1 MFNNEI
7 KNIFNNIELR
17 KNIIN
22 LFIKYNIFYRIIWY
36 CISILLIIIFFKQ
49 INDVY
54 NSKKESNIEVS
65 FSNFINGNY
74 QEFIENKLHS
84 MPFTIELM
92 NQNKKYEYLF
102 FKKLNLNN
110 FYSGND
116 DYIFGEYLTKAYFG
130 DDYYGDIII
139 KDQVQKAK
147 LVQKKLKEYNIE
159 LLFLLAPGKSSIYTE
174 KLPSYILKTKKKTSN
189 YLTYSKELE
198 NQNLNF
204 IDFIK
209 YFKAIKSTIKYPLFS
224 KYGSHWSYYAECI
237 VIDTTIKRLERLMD
251 VNLPNILYNDIK
263 VKDTS
268 LYRDGDVLMKMH
280 MEIPKGNLLAY
291 PQNIK
296 YEYGNDVKPQKIL
309 GVGDSYFRGFFYLN
323 AMKNAFDNSQQWY
336 YNNSIIPENPKNNEV
351 WELDLKEEILKVKAI
366 VIVCNEAN
374 LKNLGNGFIDNV
386 YDLFFDT
393 KKYYLNKKK
402 SDEINKYKKVVRN
415 NKYIL
420 DKLTKES
427 KLKAITIDSLITET
441 ALKLKI
447 EKSKIKF

>member
-1 MFNNEI
+1 MGINKI
-7 KNIFNNIELR
+7 KHIFNNNELR
-17 KNIIN
+17 KNINN
-22 LFIKYNIFYRIIWY
+22 LFIKYNIFYRIIWC
-36 CISILLIIIFFKQ
+36 CICILLIIIFFKQ
-49 INDVY
+49 INDGY
-54 NSKKESNIEVS
+54 DSEKLSSIEFS
-65 FSNFINGNY
+65 FSNFINGDY
-74 QEFIENKLHS
+74 QEFIENKLQNK
-84 MPFTIELM
+84 PFSIELK
-92 NQNKKYEYLF
+92 N
-102 FKKLNLNN
+102 
-110 FYSGND
+110 

-130 DDYYGDIII
+130 DDYYGDSII
-139 KDQVQKAK
+139 KEQVRKAK
-147 LVQKKLKEYNIE
+147 FVQEKLKEYKIE
-159 LLFLLAPGKSSIYTE
+159 LLFLLAPGKCSIYPE

-189 YLTYSKELE
+189 YLTYSRELE

-209 YFKAIKSTIKYPLFS
+209 YFKAIKSITKYPLFS

-237 VIDTTIKRLERLMD
+237 VIDTTITRLERLMNVD
-251 VNLPNILYNDIK
+251 LPNILYDDIK

-296 YEYGNDVKPQKIL
+296 YEYGNDTKPQKIL
-309 GVGDSYFRGFFYLN
+309 GIGDSYFRGFFYLN

-336 YNNSIIPENPKNNEV
+336 YNNSIIPENPKNKEV

-386 YDLFFDT
+386 YDLFFDP
-393 KKYYLNKKK
+393 KKYYLIKKK
-402 SDEINKYKKVVRN
+402 SDEINKFKKVVRN
-415 NKYIL
+415 NKDIL

-427 KLKAITIDSLITET
+427 KLKGITIDSLITET